1 MKKITALAIATLFN
15 GCVLANEPGKSDTGL
30 DYNKIEIDYAS
41 AKIGTLS
48 DYKGYYTSGSF
59 LVSEN
64 IYVLANYASLTKTA
78 KPDYEKSNL
87 GIGYRLPIAANADFL
102 TSVAYFSQTF
112 AGTKNGYNLSLG
124 ARARVIGD
132 ADILGA
138 YSYISADNVSYN
150 NFSLGLKVNI
160 TNVIFASGGYFSQTG
175 SSSSSGYTL
184 GVGLKF

>member
-1 MKKITALAIATLFN
+1 MQKITVLAIATLFN
-15 GCVLANEPGKSDTGL
+15 SLVMANEPGITDTGL
-30 DYNKIEIDYAS
+30 DYNKIEIDFTS
-41 AKIGTLS
+41 AKLGSLT

-64 IYVLANYASLTKTA
+64 IYVLANYASLSKTS

-87 GIGYRLPIAANADFL
+87 GVGYRLPIAANADFL
-102 TSVAYFSQTF
+102 TSVAFFSQTY

-124 ARARVIGD
+124 ARAKVIGN

-138 YSYISADNVSYN
+138 YSYISADNLSYN
-150 NFSLGLKVNI
+150 NFSLGLKFNI

-175 SSSSSGYTL
+175 TSSSSGYTL